1 MLLLATLEMSIIFVH
16 WKTLFR
22 LWIKK
27 KQNVTILWEFFLLCV
42 CLKCLQQGGPK
53 HPGATSAIYKTSIKK
68 QHMIQWAL
76 TDIQEDFKQ
85 SWLHSFCHR
94 LREKLVRSF
103 LLFLNVNS
111 TYCVTI
117 CLWFILWMGTMWP
130 ITHFLLQYHRQ
141 TKQI

>member
-1 MLLLATLEMSIIFVH
+1 MLLMATLEMSIIFIH

-27 KQNVTILWEFFLLCV
+27 KKCQCQYFENFFCCV

-53 HPGATSAIYKTSIKK
+53 HPGTTCAIYKTSSKK
-68 QHMIQWAL
+68 QHMIQRAL
-76 TDIQEDFKQ
+76 TDIQEDFQQ
-85 SWLHSFCHR
+85 SWLHSFSHR

-111 TYCVTI
+111 KYCVTI
-117 CLWFILWMGTMWP
+117 CLWFILWIGTVWP
-130 ITHFLLQYHRQ
+130 ITLFLLQHHRH